1 MPTKHRFNFPTS
13 AQFKP
18 LVMPMEFDLHVSIG
32 DWVEFEL
39 MPGKTL
45 EVTQKKFKVLSD
57 NTVEY
62 IDYVTVPVE
71 NPALP

>member
-13 AQFKP
+13 AQLKP

-39 MPGKTL
+39 MPGKKPGGHS
-45 EVTQKKFKVLSD
+45 KK
-57 NTVEY
+57 
-62 IDYVTVPVE
+62 IQGIG
-71 NPALP
+71 